1 MIRWLRVLAVTIVA
15 VFTGS
20 ADASDIKIMSA
31 NVFTHVI
38 EEVAKDFTSATGH
51 KVTIDYYTIG
61 EVRDRVQKGEVTDV
75 VILTRLPTDGLLAQ
89 GRIAAGSIL
98 DIARSGVGMAVRKGA
113 VKPEIVTVDAFK
125 RTLLAAGTIAY
136 PDPARGGASGILL
149 VKIFERLGITEA
161 MKPKTRHAPPGKF
174 AAYLV
179 ARGEAELAM
188 TQPMEFYAEPGV
200 DFVGWLPEEL
210 QSQADFQFS
219 ASVHAAAK
227 DAQAAKAFVQHL
239 AGPTAAAIF
248 RAKGMQAG
256 QP

>member
-1 MIRWLRVLAVTIVA
+1 MISRLGVLILAIA
-15 VFTGS
+15 AFTDS
-20 ADASDIKIMSA
+20 VDASDIKVMSA

-38 EEVAKDFTSATGH
+38 EEIAKDFTSATGH
-51 KVTIDYYTIG
+51 KVTIDYYTVG
-61 EVRDRVQKGEVTDV
+61 QVSDRIQKGEVTDV
-75 VILTRLPTDGLLAQ
+75 VILTRPPMDGLLAQ

-113 VKPEIVTVDAFK
+113 AKPDIATVDAFK

-149 VKIFERLGITEA
+149 VRVFERLGITEA

-174 AAYLV
+174 APYLV
-179 ARGEAELAM
+179 VSGEAELAM

-210 QSQADFQFS
+210 QSRADFQFS
-219 ASVHAAAK
+219 ASVHAAAN
-227 DAQAAKAFVQHL
+227 DARAANAFVHHL
-239 AGPTAAAIF
+239 AGPAAAAIF

>member
-1 MIRWLRVLAVTIVA
+1 MISRLGFLALAIA
-15 VFTGS
+15 AFTGS
-20 ADASDIKIMSA
+20 ADASDIKVMSA

-38 EEVAKDFTSATGH
+38 EEIAKDFTSATGH

-61 EVRDRVQKGEVTDV
+61 QVRDRIQKGEVTDV
-75 VILTRLPTDGLLAQ
+75 VILTRLPMDSLLAH
-89 GRIAAGSIL
+89 GRIAADSIL

-113 VKPEIVTVDAFK
+113 AQPDIATVDAFK

-149 VKIFERLGITEA
+149 VKVFERLGITEA

-174 AAYLV
+174 APYLV
-179 ARGEAELAM
+179 VSGEADLAM

-200 DFVGWLPEEL
+200 DFVGWLPDEL
-210 QSQADFQFS
+210 QSWADFQFS
-219 ASVHAAAK
+219 ASVHAAAN
-227 DAQAAKAFVQHL
+227 DGRAANAFVRHL
-239 AGPTAAAIF
+239 AGPAAAAIF
-248 RAKGMQAG
+248 RAKGMQVG